1 MKKTLLNI
9 FVLLLLLVSSK
20 AFSQVTISPS
30 TFTAEDE
37 ITIRVDLSATPLAG
51 IEPVYLWA
59 FIPGG
64 GGDALT
70 NGSWTN
76 SDEKAKFTKVSAN
89 IFEYKLVGTTAF
101 GKSPAELKTLGFL
114 VKSKDG
120 GKQSADFGPFKFDPL
135 VFSATQFR
143 TFPAKVGQN
152 DMISIFMDPKLAS
165 DELVK
170 RMTASTISV
179 GVYDSNG
186 SQVGTDKTGTV
197 TKTPEG
203 FYSFAFIPTRL
214 FTIPSGTKITKVK
227 FKFIGTGR
235 DANGISISQIS
246 NEGEISLLDFQ

>member
-9 FVLLLLLVSSK
+9 FVLLLLLGSSK
-20 AFSQVTISPS
+20 AFSQVTITPS

-51 IEPVYLWA
+51 IEPVYIWA
-59 FIPGG
+59 FIPNG

-76 SDEKAKFTKVSAN
+76 SDERAKLTKVSAN

-114 VKSKDG
+114 IKSKDG
-120 GKQSADFGPFKFDPL
+120 GKQTVNFEPYKFDPL
-135 VFSATQFR
+135 VYVPTQFR
-143 TFPAKVGQN
+143 VFPIKVGQN
-152 DMISIFMDPKLAS
+152 DMMNIFMDPTLAS
-165 DELVK
+165 EDIYK
-170 RMTASTISV
+170 RMIATTISI
-179 GVYDSNG
+179 GVYDSDNV
-186 SQVGTDKTGTV
+186 QVGTDKTGTV

-214 FTIPSGTKITKVK
+214 FTIPAGTKITKVK

-235 DANGISISQIS
+235 DASGISVSQVS